1 MKREWRGDKARPT
14 NRAKT
19 WGRKVRD
26 PRKERREGKRV
37 LKGARFSLIV
47 LGRGRLRPVKASEN
61 YQRERKVRGGKDLQL
76 F

>member
-1 MKREWRGDKARPT
+1 MKREWRGDKARPA

-47 LGRGRLRPVKASEN
+47 LGRGRRASKSVLELSTSG
-61 YQRERKVRGGKDLQL
+61 KVWGGKDLQL